1 MYSSNYDNLFVALGA
16 FALIIGLIVL
26 AVLVV
31 YLVALWKVFVKA
43 GKQGWEAIIPFYNS
57 WILVEIAGL
66 NWWWFLLII
75 SGTIVSLLHIPGLS
89 TLCSLA
95 NLVAMFFCNYNIA
108 KKFHQEVGYAILM
121 TLFPFIMYAK
131 IGFSDKVF
139 DKDVIT
145 SPNGPI
151 GENNNNKNTTNT
163 NNTTRSTDSNKF
175 CTNCGTKINGDE
187 KFCTNCGTKI
197 N

>member
-75 SGTIVSLLHIPGLS
+75 SEQSYHCYISQG
-89 TLCSLA
+89 
-95 NLVAMFFCNYNIA
+95 
-108 KKFHQEVGYAILM
+108 
-121 TLFPFIMYAK
+121 
-131 IGFSDKVF
+131 
-139 DKDVIT
+139 
-145 SPNGPI
+145 
-151 GENNNNKNTTNT
+151 
-163 NNTTRSTDSNKF
+163 
-175 CTNCGTKINGDE
+175 
-187 KFCTNCGTKI
+187 
-197 N
+197 

>member
-66 NWWWFLLII
+66 NCGGSYLSFPEQSYHCYI
-75 SGTIVSLLHIPGLS
+75 SQG
-89 TLCSLA
+89 
-95 NLVAMFFCNYNIA
+95 
-108 KKFHQEVGYAILM
+108 
-121 TLFPFIMYAK
+121 
-131 IGFSDKVF
+131 
-139 DKDVIT
+139 
-145 SPNGPI
+145 
-151 GENNNNKNTTNT
+151 
-163 NNTTRSTDSNKF
+163 
-175 CTNCGTKINGDE
+175 
-187 KFCTNCGTKI
+187 
-197 N
+197 